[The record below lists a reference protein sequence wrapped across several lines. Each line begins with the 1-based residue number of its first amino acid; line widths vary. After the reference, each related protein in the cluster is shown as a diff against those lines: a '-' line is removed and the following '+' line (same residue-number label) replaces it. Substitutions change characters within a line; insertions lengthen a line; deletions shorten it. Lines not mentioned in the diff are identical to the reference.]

1 MDHRPL
7 NGALGDDQASVLLAA
22 VEQQLTRYFASI
34 SRQVEAIKV
43 TNAEALAH
51 QQAVNG
57 EYQEALRSA
66 LEERL
71 TAFAQYQHDRLSAIE
86 GQLTSGGGSPLS
98 AAQPAL
104 DPEALSG
111 LSQQFLSKVD
121 ATERQLVDRLLQLEA
136 RITEEQGTRIA
147 HIESTVGRIGA
158 GFDDS
163 VGAMSQRVLAL
174 DTKLQDLALR
184 VDELAQ
190 HVAKGGSADID
201 TLRAQAAAAAN
212 DAAIARTELER
223 IAGTV
228 TRQFDQHATRL
239 AELESRA
246 VAELDVDAA
255 VQTERLDELERQML
269 RLSGS
274 IGSSTSAGS
283 AAPATIIAAPADLGL
298 AAALGA
304 TIAATAP
311 VVAAP
316 AQPEVAAPAAYTPAP
331 AAPAP
336 EPVESALPTL
346 PPREP
351 VAATVAAEVA
361 PAAPAPAPAPA
372 PATPSFM
379 LDPDVWGTDSLVPE
393 VVQAAP
399 AASAAPA
406 TSAAPFA
413 DDPFA
418 AFAPAAAPVPETATV
433 ASPAAAE
440 AAPLTRTMTAPP
452 PMTLMPKLPS
462 SRTVDSS
469 DRIGDELARLLAQQ
483 P

>member
-51 QQAVNG
+51 QQAVNS

-71 TAFAQYQHDRLSAIE
+71 TAFAQYQHERLSAIE

-98 AAQPAL
+98 AAQPAI

-121 ATERQLVDRLLQLEA
+121 ATERQLVDRLLQLET

-228 TRQFDQHATRL
+228 TRQFDQHASRL

-255 VQTERLDELERQML
+255 VQSERLDELERQML
-269 RLSGS
+269 RLSSSPGS
-274 IGSSTSAGS
+274 GAGTGT
-283 AAPATIIAAPADLGL
+283 AAPATIITAPADLGL
-298 AAALGA
+298 AATLGA
-304 TIAATAP
+304 TIASTAP

-316 AQPEVAAPAAYTPAP
+316 AQPAAAADVPAAAATAPTLVPEAFEPAM
-331 AAPAP
+331 
-336 EPVESALPTL
+336 PVL

-351 VAATVAAEVA
+351 VAAPVAPVVAAE
-361 PAAPAPAPAPA
+361 APAPAPT
-372 PATPSFM
+372 TPSFM
-379 LDPDVWGTDSLVPE
+379 LDPDIWGTDSLVPE
-393 VVQAAP
+393 VGQAAP
-399 AASAAPA
+399 AAY
-406 TSAAPFA
+406 
-413 DDPFA
+413 DPFA
-418 AFAPAAAPVPETATV
+418 AFAPAASPAPEAAPV
-433 ASPAAAE
+433 ASPAAAT
-440 AAPLTRTMTAPP
+440 AAPLTRTVTAPP
-452 PMTLMPKLPS
+452 PMTLVPKLPS

>member
-212 DAAIARTELER
+212 DAAITRTELER
-223 IAGTV
+223 IASTV
-228 TRQFDQHATRL
+228 TRQFDQHAGRL

-255 VQTERLDELERQML
+255 VQSERLDELERQML
-269 RLSGS
+269 KLSTS
-274 IGSSTSAGS
+274 IGPSTSAG
-283 AAPATIIAAPADLGL
+283 ATAPATIIAAPADLGL
-298 AAALGA
+298 SAALGA
-304 TIAATAP
+304 TIAASAP
-311 VVAAP
+311 VVTAP
-316 AQPEVAAPAAYTPAP
+316 ARPEVAAPAAYMAAA

-351 VAATVAAEVA
+351 VAAPVAAEVA
-361 PAAPAPAPAPA
+361 PPAPTLAPTPT
-372 PATPSFM
+372 TPSFM

-393 VVQAAP
+393 VGQTAP
-399 AASAAPA
+399 AASA
-406 TSAAPFA
+406 TPFA

-418 AFAPAAAPVPETATV
+418 AFAPAA
-433 ASPAAAE
+433 SPASGAAPAVSPVAAA
-440 AAPLTRTMTAPP
+440 AAPLTRTVTAPP

>member
-372 PATPSFM
+372 TPSFM

-393 VVQAAP
+393 VVQ
-399 AASAAPA
+399 AAPA